1 MRNRKVAAALV
12 LLLLCTA
19 VSAAPLFNRSLSNT
33 SNGIN
38 QLAGGYLPVSFQVN
52 RSSRLQIL
60 PKGDEKATLSFSSS
74 YSLSNTGEYMYYDKA
89 TGTPPNEWLNNGTTH
104 SSPYIEYFNPTGSLS
119 LSLSQKFDD
128 WTYSVSISSRY
139 SAPQEKL
146 SVSSK
151 TDESLTF
158 STYDSTNGKWTKKY
172 TDKDAVYAYPW
183 LYGDRTNLTTWMRI
197 GASRDISTVKN
208 LSYLNV
214 SLAFEAGPW
223 WLLNRVSNGGITL
236 SDYCSFSA
244 SCSQSMLIK
253 SEDQTISLRWLR
265 ISLSHSNSF
274 SYTFGKIV
282 PQNKLN
288 SFRLRGYLTDSVSV
302 GFYGPQIL
310 NSGTSVG
317 VSVSYN
323 HSLYFGGF
331 ENEKSGKSRGL
342 AYSSNLS
349 TSFSLSVF
357 NLVSFSYSLTRY
369 IAGGYTTSTGLR
381 GSGEV
386 NMSFNL

>member
-1 MRNRKVAAALV
+1 M
-12 LLLLCTA
+12 
-19 VSAAPLFNRSLSNT
+19 
-33 SNGIN
+33 
-38 QLAGGYLPVSFQVN
+38 
-52 RSSRLQIL
+52 
-60 PKGDEKATLSFSSS
+60 
-74 YSLSNTGEYMYYDKA
+74 
-89 TGTPPNEWLNNGTTH
+89 
-104 SSPYIEYFNPTGSLS
+104 S

-128 WTYSVSISSRY
+128 WTYSVSVSSRY
-139 SAPQEKL
+139 SSPQE
-146 SVSSK
+146 
-151 TDESLTF
+151 SLGGATGTGTNLVF
-158 STYDSTNGKWTKKY
+158 STYDSNNGKWTKKY

-183 LYGDRTNLTTWMRI
+183 LYGERTNLTTWMRI

-208 LSYLNV
+208 LSYLNI
-214 SLAFEAGPW
+214 SLSFEAGPW

-236 SDYCSFSA
+236 SDYYRIYA

-288 SFRLRGYLTDSVSV
+288 SFRLRGYLTDSVSL
-302 GFYGPQIL
+302 GFSGPQIL
-310 NSGTSVG
+310 NSGTSV
-317 VSVSYN
+317 SVSISYD

-342 AYSSNLS
+342 AYSSSLS
-349 TSFSLSVF
+349 TSFGLSVF
-357 NLVSFSYSLTRY
+357 NLVSFSYRLTWN
-369 IAGGYTTSTGLR
+369 IANGYSTPSGLY

-386 NMSFNL
+386 TMSFNL